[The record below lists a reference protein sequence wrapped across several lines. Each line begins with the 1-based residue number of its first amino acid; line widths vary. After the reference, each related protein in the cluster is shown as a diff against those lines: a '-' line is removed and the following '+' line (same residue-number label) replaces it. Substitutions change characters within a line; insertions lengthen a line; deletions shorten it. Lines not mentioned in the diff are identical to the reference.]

1 MLFMVIFLLNYYFS
15 RLFNQILNMP
25 KRRTSAPNLKCL
37 KVSASIYCFLNKCFR
52 TGAQAEFF
60 ESQFPVLQ
68 INTWSLI
75 SMIKET

>member
-1 MLFMVIFLLNYYFS
+1 MVIFLLDYYFS

-25 KRRTSAPNLKCL
+25 KRRTLAPNLKCL
-37 KVSASIYCFLNKCFR
+37 KVSASIYCLFVFFNKCFR
-52 TGAQAEFF
+52 TGAQAELL